1 VSESVTDALQSDA
14 DVPNKGAGRLPDTF
28 EADLPPLISKEDPEA
43 QERFLEFFLAE
54 IRNEN
59 TRKAYG
65 RAVARFLR
73 WAGRQGLSLKGITP
87 MAVSVYVEHLK
98 GQLAPATVK
107 QHLSALRRLFGY
119 LQAGNVLP
127 ENPAEPVRGPK
138 HNPREGSTPIL
149 TAEEARSFIEGL
161 PTGSIKD
168 KRDKAL
174 IGILTYTFARVSA
187 ITKMRRKDYYR
198 AGRRWKVRLKEK
210 GGKQRDVPLH
220 HKAKDYLDAY
230 VEAANWDSA
239 EEKPGADKAPGE
251 AQGDYSGEPGR
262 AQKRNLPLFRTVT
275 RAKTLSRR
283 PMSRTSVL
291 RMVKTRAEDA
301 GLDPS
306 RVCCHTFRGTGITAY
321 LENGGKLEVAQHIAG
336 HADASTTKLYDRRK
350 ELVSKEEVEKIG
362 I

>member
-1 VSESVTDALQSDA
+1 MTDALQA
-14 DVPNKGAGRLPDTF
+14 DVDDSNRDASQLPDTF
-28 EADLPPLISKEDPEA
+28 EADLPPLIGGAEPEA

-65 RAVARFLR
+65 RSVARFLR
-73 WAGRQGLSLKGITP
+73 WASGQGLSLDSISP
-87 MAVSVYVEHLK
+87 MAVSAYVEQLK
-98 GQLAPATVK
+98 GKLAPATVK
-107 QHLSALRRLFGY
+107 QHLSAIRRLFGY
-119 LQAGNVLP
+119 LHAGNILP

-149 TAEEARSFIEGL
+149 TAEEASDFIEGL
-161 PTGSIKD
+161 PIGSVKD
-168 KRDKAL
+168 KRDKA
-174 IGILTYTFARVSA
+174 IVGVLTYTFARVSA
-187 ITKMRRKDYYR
+187 VVKLDRKDYYR

-230 VEAANWDSA
+230 VEAAGWNPS
-239 EEKPGADKAPGE
+239 EETVD
-251 AQGDYSGEPGR
+251 GEPSETVDES
-262 AQKRNLPLFRTVT
+262 ASQKRNLPLFRTVT
-275 RAKTLSRR
+275 RTKALSRR
-283 PMSRTSVL
+283 PLSRTSVL
-291 RMVKTRAEDA
+291 RMVKTRAEAA

-321 LENGGKLEVAQHIAG
+321 LENDGKLEVAQYIAG
-336 HADASTTKLYDRRK
+336 HADASTTKLYDRRQ